1 VVLQPVDPS
10 AHFRERRRKARKRRR
25 NRRLALGGALVLLA
39 GGAAFVTRAT
49 GGGEERAEPA
59 ATSAP
64 AAGTTT
70 VAADLAPRPVPDQ
83 IRGVHVT
90 APLAS
95 LPGRLERYMKLPGLN
110 TIQLDVK
117 DENGEVGFVPS
128 SVPLASA
135 VGAARPYYRPR
146 RVARMARAHGVYLIG
161 RIVCFEDPALAK
173 GRPALALRRP
183 DGSMWTND
191 AGLAWTSPYSRRVW
205 RYLVDLGEAAARTGF
220 DEIQFDYVRF
230 PSDGDLD
237 GIVYP
242 GRDSTPQGWVVPK
255 FLQYAS
261 KRLRPLGVRVSVDV
275 FGLSASRDLGIGQRP
290 GRLAPYVDAVYPM
303 VYPSHYNA
311 GEYGLA
317 DPSAAPGET
326 VAASLS
332 DFAARLQGRRVDVVP
347 WLQDFSLGRTYTLAD
362 VKAQIDAAL
371 GANTRG
377 FLLWNAEGTYTGGAL
392 TYRPTLG

>member
-1 VVLQPVDPS
+1 MVLQPVDPG
-10 AHFRERRRKARKRRR
+10 AHFRERRRKARRRRR

-39 GGAAFVTRAT
+39 GGAAFVTHAT
-49 GGGEERAEPA
+49 GGGAEQAEPA
-59 ATSAP
+59 ATATPSARKP
-64 AAGTTT
+64 A
-70 VAADLAPRPVPDQ
+70 VAPELAPRPAPRQ

-95 LPGRLERYMKLPGLN
+95 VPGRLRAYLGLRGLN

-117 DENGEVGFVPS
+117 DENGEIGFVPS
-128 SVPLASA
+128 SVPLAREI
-135 VGAARPYYRPR
+135 GAARSYYRPR
-146 RVARMARAHGVYLIG
+146 QVARQARAHGVYLIG
-161 RIVCFEDPALAK
+161 RVVCFEDPALAR
-173 GRPALALRRP
+173 GRPALAIKRS
-183 DGSMWTND
+183 DGSTWTNR
-191 AGLAWTSPYSRRVW
+191 AGLAWTSPYSREVW
-205 RYLVDLGEAAARTGF
+205 AYLVDLAEAAARTGF

-230 PSDGDLD
+230 PSDGELD

-242 GRDSTPQGWVVPK
+242 GRTAVAPGWVIAQ

-275 FGLSASRDLGIGQRP
+275 FGLSASRDLGIGQLPR
-290 GRLAPYVDAVYPM
+290 RFARYVDAVYPM

-317 DPSAAPGET
+317 DPNAAPGET

-332 DFAARLQGRRVDVVP
+332 DFTATLAGRDTDVVP
-347 WLQDFSLGRTYTLAD
+347 WLQDFSLGRAYTLDD
-362 VKAQIDAAL
+362 VKAQIDAAV

-377 FLLWNAEGTYTGGAL
+377 FLLWNAGGLYTPGAL
-392 TYRPTLG
+392 QYQPTLG